1 MKLLHVD
8 GLEKARQKL
17 LDAAVGWETPAE
29 EAGLEDACGRVL
41 ARTIQAREE
50 LPGFYRSTVDGYAV
64 RAADTSGAG
73 ESIPAF
79 LRLVDTVQMGQPA
92 RSSLSAGQCAYVPT
106 GGMLPEGADAMVMIE
121 YTERLGQEV
130 AVYAP
135 SAPGRGVVRP
145 GEDIRPGDVLARRGT
160 RLRPQE
166 IGALAAAGICGVPVY
181 RPFRLTLI
189 STGDELTD
197 PAETP
202 APGQVRDVNRYA
214 LAALARQ
221 NGFEVV
227 RALTLPDEESLLEEA
242 VRQALPDSD
251 LIAVSGGSSQGE
263 QDRTCAVLDR
273 VGSPGVF
280 THGLALKP
288 GKPTIFGWDSASRTL
303 LAGLPGHP
311 VSAMMVFDL
320 FLCWLVRQRTGQP
333 EPRGIPAR
341 LAANVPASPGKT
353 TCQMVRL
360 RQEGAGWLAE
370 PVYGKSG
377 LITTLTRAGGY
388 LMIERNRE
396 GLTEGTPVLIHPFSG
411 GGFYG

>member
-1 MKLLHVD
+1 MKLLYVD

-17 LDAAVGWETPAE
+17 LDTAAGWEAPVE
-29 EAGLEDACGRVL
+29 EVGLEEACGRVL
-41 ARTIQAREE
+41 ARTIHAREE

-64 RAADTSGAG
+64 KAADTSGAG

-79 LRLVDTVQMGQPA
+79 LKLVDTVQMGQPA
-92 RSSLSAGQCAYVPT
+92 KTSLSPGQCAYVPT
-106 GGMLPEGADAMVMIE
+106 GGMLPDGADAMVMIE
-121 YTERLGQEV
+121 YSERLGHEI
-130 AVYAP
+130 AIYAP
-135 SAPGRGVVRP
+135 AAPGRGIVRP
-145 GEDIRPGDVLARRGT
+145 GEDIRPGDVLALRGA

-166 IGALAAAGICGVPVY
+166 IGTLAAAGICGVPVC

-189 STGDELTD
+189 STGDELTA
-197 PAETP
+197 PAEAP

-214 LAALARQ
+214 LAALARR

-227 RALTLPDEESLLEEA
+227 RALTLPDAENLLEQA

-251 LIAVSGGSSQGE
+251 LVAVSGGSSQGE

-273 VGSPGVF
+273 VGNPGVF

-320 FLCWLVRQRTGQP
+320 FLCWLVRQLTGQP
-333 EPRGIPAR
+333 EPKSIPAR
-341 LAANVPASPGKT
+341 LTANVPASPGKT

-360 RQEGAGWLAE
+360 RQEGAGCLAE

-377 LITTLTRAGGY
+377 LITTLTRADGY

-396 GLTEGTPVLIHPFSG
+396 GLAEGAPVLIHPFSG
-411 GGFYG
+411 GDFYG